1 MKTIFFGIAGMLA
14 LIMLIVMVISGFLN
28 KKNPR
33 LSLKLSFMALVIGF
47 CALPFAVIGCILA
60 DYDETHVECETVVQY
75 IQEEEN

>member
-14 LIMLIVMVISGFLN
+14 LIMLIVMVISGFIN

-47 CALPFAVIGCILA
+47 CALPFVAIGCVLIRYA
-60 DYDETHVECETVVQY
+60 C
-75 IQEEEN
+75 